1 MMNQT
6 TFNTLKAQGYS
17 YIPLVFELLADF
29 DTPLSLYLKLANAPL
44 SYLLESAVHE
54 ERFGRYSFIGL
65 PCDSYLTV
73 RDEVIKIYEG
83 HRCIQQH
90 RGNALNFIDSFFESF
105 KIPEIP
111 GFECFSGGLV
121 GYLGYETIRY
131 IEERLTPNIQA
142 IGLDIP
148 DIFLLVSKEVV
159 IVDNFAGKLYLV
171 IYAKSDDVNAYAKAK
186 DKLNKIRQQLR
197 QPLNIPL
204 SLGLVKSGWEY
215 EVSEDIFKEGVKRI
229 VDYIRAGDCMQVVLS
244 RKIFYDY
251 KTEPISL
258 YRALR
263 TINPSPFLI
272 FYHFR
277 DFVVVGS
284 SPEVLLRKVKER
296 LIVRPLAGT
305 RKRGIDAQEDLLY
318 SQELLSDEKERAEHT
333 MLIDLGRNDLGR
345 VSKPGTVKITRKMA
359 IERYSHVMHI
369 VSEVESEIRPE
380 VSPMQAFAA
389 VFPAGTLSGA
399 PKIRAM
405 EILQELEPSRRGV
418 YGGALGYLSFSG
430 DMDWAIGIRTAV
442 IKDQKAVIQVG
453 AGIVA
458 DSHPK
463 TELEETTNKAMA
475 LIKAL
480 KLVEHGLDGEI
491 D

>member
-1 MMNQT
+1 M
-6 TFNTLKAQGYS
+6 
-17 YIPLVFELLADF
+17 
-29 DTPLSLYLKLANAPL
+29 
-44 SYLLESAVHE
+44 
-54 ERFGRYSFIGL
+54 
-65 PCDSYLTV
+65 
-73 RDEVIKIYEG
+73 
-83 HRCIQQH
+83 
-90 RGNALNFIDSFFESF
+90 
-105 KIPEIP
+105 
-111 GFECFSGGLV
+111 
-121 GYLGYETIRY
+121 
-131 IEERLTPNIQA
+131 
-142 IGLDIP
+142 
-148 DIFLLVSKEVV
+148 
-159 IVDNFAGKLYLV
+159 
-171 IYAKSDDVNAYAKAK
+171 
-186 DKLNKIRQQLR
+186 
-197 QPLNIPL
+197 
-204 SLGLVKSGWEY
+204 
-215 EVSEDIFKEGVKRI
+215 
-229 VDYIRAGDCMQVVLS
+229 
-244 RKIFYDY
+244 
-251 KTEPISL
+251 
-258 YRALR
+258 
-263 TINPSPFLI
+263 
-272 FYHFR
+272 
-277 DFVVVGS
+277 
-284 SPEVLLRKVKER
+284 LLRKVKER

-318 SQELLSDEKERAEHT
+318 AQELLSDEKERAEHT

>member
-1 MMNQT
+1 M
-6 TFNTLKAQGYS
+6 
-17 YIPLVFELLADF
+17 
-29 DTPLSLYLKLANAPL
+29 
-44 SYLLESAVHE
+44 
-54 ERFGRYSFIGL
+54 
-65 PCDSYLTV
+65 
-73 RDEVIKIYEG
+73 
-83 HRCIQQH
+83 
-90 RGNALNFIDSFFESF
+90 
-105 KIPEIP
+105 
-111 GFECFSGGLV
+111 
-121 GYLGYETIRY
+121 
-131 IEERLTPNIQA
+131 
-142 IGLDIP
+142 
-148 DIFLLVSKEVV
+148 
-159 IVDNFAGKLYLV
+159 
-171 IYAKSDDVNAYAKAK
+171 
-186 DKLNKIRQQLR
+186 R

-318 SQELLSDEKERAEHT
+318 AQELLSDEKERAEHT